1 MNTLLNQ
8 FKQQSIFYMKENL
21 PRIKKCLEKITEEE
35 VWKKP
40 NENTNS
46 IGNLLL
52 HLCGNITQ
60 YIISCMGGDA
70 DSRIRE
76 SEFSTKGGFTKQ
88 ELLEKITGVVSK
100 AISVI
105 KNVNEEKLI
114 AQTKVQGFDMTGV
127 DIIIHVVEHF
137 SYHTGQ
143 IALLTK
149 LFINKDL
156 GFYAGV
162 NLNIKNK

>member
-1 MNTLLNQ
+1 ME
-8 FKQQSIFYMKENL
+8 ENL
-21 PRIKKCLEKITEEE
+21 PRIKKCLGQISEEDL
-35 VWKKP
+35 WKKP

-60 YIISCMGGDA
+60 YIISGLGGEA
-70 DSRIRE
+70 DNRVRDL
-76 SEFSTKGGFTKQ
+76 EFTTKGGFTKQ
-88 ELLEKITGVVSK
+88 QLFEKITGVVSK
-100 AISVI
+100 ANSLI
-105 KNVNEEKLI
+105 KNVSEEKLI
-114 AQTKVQGFDMTGV
+114 AQIKVQGFDMTGL

-149 LFINKDL
+149 LFVNKDL
-156 GFYAGV
+156 GFYSGID
-162 NLNIKNK
+162 LNKINSKF